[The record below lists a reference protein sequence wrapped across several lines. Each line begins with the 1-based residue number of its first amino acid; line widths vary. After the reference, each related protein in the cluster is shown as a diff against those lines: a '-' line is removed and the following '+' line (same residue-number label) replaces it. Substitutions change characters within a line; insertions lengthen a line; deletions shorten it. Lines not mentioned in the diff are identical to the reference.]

1 MNELEPGLPIQ
12 SVPENFKS
20 GFIAIIG
27 RPNVGKSTLMNA
39 LVGERL
45 SIVSHKAS
53 TTRHRIYGIL
63 SGENY
68 QLVYSDTPGL
78 IQPMYEL
85 QKAMMHYVDQ
95 ALEDAD
101 MVLAVTDTM
110 RTGVDP
116 ELVEVLK
123 KIELPK
129 LLVINKVD
137 KSKQEEIEA
146 KINDWKVALPD
157 LSIAAISAKEN
168 FNLDAVLTF
177 LLDHAPV
184 HPPYYPLD
192 QLTEQT
198 ERFFAA
204 EMIREQIFSHLEKEI
219 PYSTTVLI
227 EQFKDQEDML
237 RIAAII
243 VVERNSQKAIVLGH
257 GGETIKKMATKA
269 RLGMEKFF
277 GKRVFLQTFVK
288 VDPDWKK
295 EKHKLRRWGYEMGE

>member
-1 MNELEPGLPIQ
+1 MTPIDSGLPIAN
-12 SVPENFKS
+12 VPDNFRA
-20 GFIAIIG
+20 GFIAIVG

-63 SGENY
+63 TGDNY

-78 IQPMYEL
+78 IQPTYEL
-85 QKAMMHYVDQ
+85 QKTMMHYVDQ

-101 MVLAVTDTM
+101 MVLAVTDTL
-110 RTGVDP
+110 RPGVDP
-116 ELVEVLK
+116 ELVELLE
-123 KIELPK
+123 KISLPK
-129 LLVINKVD
+129 VLVINKID
-137 KSKQEEIEA
+137 KSQQADIEQ
-146 KINDWKVALPD
+146 KIKDWKDAMPALEV
-157 LSIAAISAKEN
+157 LAISAKEQ
-168 FNLDAVLTF
+168 FNTESVFNF
-177 LLDHAPV
+177 LLEKTPL

-204 EMIREQIFSHLEKEI
+204 EMLREQVFSHLEKEI

-227 EQFKDQEDML
+227 ERFKDEEDML
-237 RIAAII
+237 RISAVL
-243 VVERNSQKAIVLGH
+243 VVERQSQKAILLGH
-257 GGETIKKMATKA
+257 KGETIKKIATKA

-277 GKRVFLQTFVK
+277 QKRVFLETFVK
-288 VDPDWKK
+288 VDADWKK
-295 EKHKLRRWGYEMGE
+295 EKNKLRKWGYEVG